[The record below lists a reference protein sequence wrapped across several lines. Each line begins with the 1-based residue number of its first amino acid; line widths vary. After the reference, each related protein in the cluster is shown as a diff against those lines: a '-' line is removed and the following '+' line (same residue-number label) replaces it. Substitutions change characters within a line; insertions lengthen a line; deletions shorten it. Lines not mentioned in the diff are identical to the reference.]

1 MKRCASGSR
10 HSPRFARAL
19 LTTAL
24 VVGLWNTLPM
34 TAHAAA
40 AESPQRGYWV
50 SRTALASLE
59 SVRRAI
65 TSAQASGSD
74 TVFVPIAL
82 SAHDAEPF
90 DGAREFIKAARERG
104 WHVHAW
110 IDVNRV
116 AAADEFPASRDHVIY
131 QHPEWLMVPRAI
143 ASQMIAMDPRGPAYL
158 GQLARWTR
166 SNAAR
171 VDGLYLSPVDPD
183 AAGYVANLVA
193 ATVRRY
199 VIDGVYLDA
208 LRFPGSDFDFSRHAL
223 DVFRARQRT
232 QLTASEQARLDAIE
246 SIDPFGY
253 TVEFPDEWAAF
264 KQARLTALLT
274 QLHAAIKNF
283 SPALTVT
290 AAVAQEEAVRAEQL
304 QDWRSWLA
312 NGLIDGVGH
321 RNASGS
327 VVLLS
332 LEGVLPVL
340 PGTGQATTAGS
351 R

>member
-1 MKRCASGSR
+1 MPVHAEGND
-10 HSPRFARAL
+10 SP
-19 LTTAL
+19 
-24 VVGLWNTLPM
+24 P
-34 TAHAAA
+34 
-40 AESPQRGYWV
+40 RGYWV
-50 SRTALASLE
+50 SRTALESLE

-65 TSAQASGSD
+65 TSAQTSGSD
-74 TVFVPIAL
+74 TVFVPIAV
-82 SAHDAEPF
+82 AARDTEPF

-104 WHVHAW
+104 LRVQAW

-116 AAADEFPASRDHVIY
+116 AASGEFPASRDHVIY

-143 ASQMIAMDPRGPAYL
+143 AAQMIAMDPRGPAYL

-166 SNAAR
+166 SNHAR
-171 VDGLYLSPVDPD
+171 VDGLYLSPIDPD
-183 AAGYVANLVA
+183 ATGYVTDLIA

-199 VIDGVYLDA
+199 VVDGVYLDA
-208 LRFPGSDFDFSRHAL
+208 LRFPGRDFDFSRHAL
-223 DVFRARQRT
+223 DVFRAQLRT
-232 QLTASEQARLDAIE
+232 QLTTSERNRLDEIE

-253 TVEFPDEWAAF
+253 TVEFPAQWTAF

-274 QLHAAIKNF
+274 QLHAAIKVTN
-283 SPALTVT
+283 PTLTVT
-290 AAVAQEEAVRAEQL
+290 AAVAQDEAARDEQL
-304 QDWRSWLA
+304 QDWRSWLG

-321 RNASGS
+321 RSTSGS

-340 PGTGQATTAGS
+340 PRTGQAATAGS